1 MESSRW
7 LWIVRHGQAANS
19 YSLPDFERPLTQRGR
34 EDALVVGQNMLSTTG
49 ELEYVVASSA
59 PRALATAILIAG
71 TSADVV
77 EEQTHLYMAST
88 ETLLTAVRAIAGDIR
103 CAAIVGHNPG
113 ISDLANLLTR
123 KKEYRLAPLEALC
136 LDVTTPW
143 IDLGSSPLRVTRFVE
158 PNKAKP

>member
-1 MESSRW
+1 MESRW
-7 LWIVRHGQAANS
+7 LWIVRHGHAANS
-19 YSLPDFERPLTQRGR
+19 SSLPDFERPLTQRGR

-49 ELEYVVASSA
+49 VLECVLTSSA

-77 EEQTHLYMAST
+77 EEQTDLYMAST
-88 ETLLTAVRAIAGDIR
+88 ETLLTAASAIAGDIR
-103 CAAIVGHNPG
+103 RAAIVGHNPC

-123 KKEYRLAPLEALC
+123 QREYRLAPLEALC
-136 LDVTTPW
+136 LEVTTPW
-143 IDLGSSPLRVTRFVE
+143 EDLGSSPLRVTRFVD

>member
-1 MESSRW
+1 MEHENPQDSFRS
-7 LWIVRHGQAANS
+7 
-19 YSLPDFERPLTQRGR
+19 
-34 EDALVVGQNMLSTTG
+34 
-49 ELEYVVASSA
+49 
-59 PRALATAILIAG
+59 ILIAG